1 MRINGRIITSLIMLL
16 VFLFFVCQAIF
27 FTPAARMMPLLI
39 GVPGAIISFC
49 QVIIELKTGD
59 RETDGSPMFS
69 GRELSII
76 AWLAAF
82 IIGIAALGFA
92 FGSSPVVT
100 GYLYFVAKERLR
112 TALIAGIFCFV
123 FMYGLF
129 ERLMNM
135 QLFEGLLPQYLW

>member
-27 FTPAARMMPLLI
+27 FTPAARMMPMLI

-59 RETDGSPMFS
+59 RETDGSPLFS
-69 GRELSII
+69 GRELSIL

-92 FGSSPVVT
+92 FGSSPVVA

-112 TALIAGIFCFV
+112 TALVAGIFCFV

>member
-1 MRINGRIITSLIMLL
+1 MLL
-16 VFLFFVCQAIF
+16 VFLFFVSQAFF
-27 FTPAARMMPLLI
+27 FTPAARMMPLLV

-82 IIGIAALGFA
+82 IIGIVALGFA

-100 GYLYFVAKERLR
+100 GYLYLFAKERLR

-129 ERLMNM
+129 ERLMKI
-135 QLFEGLLPQYLW
+135 GRAHV